1 MSRTHGSAAGP
12 APQHTN
18 AQHNAHAQLSIEHVY
33 YRRADACGEG
43 GFGDSL
49 GQTQPNGRAVPMRP
63 SKLHRNPF
71 SRHQGRE
78 PLALFRRRA
87 TRHGPPGPVRP
98 DLSSTAISRTCMTPA
113 RPCAAMLAIV
123 GAAQGQPHGRFCAS
137 CATKLRPHARNPMLY
152 PLGPH
157 TRAMETPRTT
167 RHRCLA
173 FSRTRQSF
181 RNAWACRPATMAE
194 EAIWI
199 HGRGPL
205 WPT

>member
-1 MSRTHGSAAGP
+1 MAARLGLRHNTQTPSTMHMRSLLLSMFTTVALTPVERVGSGIRWDRRSRMDTRCPCAR
-12 APQHTN
+12 QNCT
-18 AQHNAHAQLSIEHVY
+18 ET
-33 YRRADACGEG
+33 R
-43 GFGDSL
+43 
-49 GQTQPNGRAVPMRP
+49 
-63 SKLHRNPF
+63 
-71 SRHQGRE
+71 
-78 PLALFRRRA
+78 LAA
-87 TRHGPPGPVRP
+87 TRGGNPWRSFGVGLRDTAAPGPVRP

-137 CATKLRPHARNPMLY
+137 CAKKLRPHARNPMLY

-167 RHRCLA
+167 RRRCLA

-181 RNAWACRPATMAE
+181 RNAWTCRPATMAE